1 MQKTRLEAFSAGV
14 IAIII
19 TMVVLEIKAP
29 ESTDW
34 IDIKPL
40 MPKFLSYGLSFLFIA
55 IYWVNHHHLLHT
67 VKNVSSSIMW
77 ANIHLL
83 FWLSLIPFA
92 TAWMGENEFKKMT
105 VVAYAVLALLCGVAF
120 NILQTTI
127 VMNHRSQQLVQ
138 DIIKPT
144 GWKSMGSL
152 VLYSLAI
159 PVALLIILLFQ
170 AGYFYSLLSYGLCQI
185 KKLKKHLIPMN
196 KFYPLT

>member
-1 MQKTRLEAFSAGV
+1 MQKTRLEAFSDGV

-19 TMVVLEIKAP
+19 TIMVLEMKAP

-34 IDIKPL
+34 VDIKPL
-40 MPKFLSYGLSFLFIA
+40 VPKFLSYGLSFLFIA

-105 VVAYAVLALLCGVAF
+105 VVAYAVLALLCGIAF

-127 VMNHRSQQLVQ
+127 VMNHKSQQLVQ

-159 PVALLIILLFQ
+159 PVALFIHPAISGWIFLLVAILWFVPD
-170 AGYFYSLLSYGLCQI
+170 
-185 KKLKKHLIPMN
+185 KKIEKAFN
-196 KFYPLT
+196 TNE

>member
-1 MQKTRLEAFSAGV
+1 MQKTRLEAFSDGV

-19 TMVVLEIKAP
+19 TIMVLEMKAP

-34 IDIKPL
+34 VDIKPL
-40 MPKFLSYGLSFLFIA
+40 VPKFLSYGLSFLFIA

-83 FWLSLIPFA
+83 FWLSLVPFA

-127 VMNHRSQQLVQ
+127 VINHKSQQLVQ

-159 PVALLIILLFQ
+159 PVALFIHPAISGWIFLLVAILWFVPD
-170 AGYFYSLLSYGLCQI
+170 
-185 KKLKKHLIPMN
+185 KKIEKAFN
-196 KFYPLT
+196 TNE

>member
-1 MQKTRLEAFSAGV
+1 MQKTRLEAFSDGV

-19 TMVVLEIKAP
+19 TIMVLEMKAP

-34 IDIKPL
+34 VDIKPL
-40 MPKFLSYGLSFLFIA
+40 VPKFLSYGLSFLFIA

-127 VMNHRSQQLVQ
+127 VMNHKSQQLVQ

-159 PVALLIILLFQ
+159 PVALFIHPAISGWIFLLVAILWFVPD
-170 AGYFYSLLSYGLCQI
+170 
-185 KKLKKHLIPMN
+185 KKIEKAFN
-196 KFYPLT
+196 TNE

>member
-1 MQKTRLEAFSAGV
+1 MQKTRLEAFSDGV

-19 TMVVLEIKAP
+19 TIMVLEMKAP

-34 IDIKPL
+34 VDIKPL
-40 MPKFLSYGLSFLFIA
+40 VPKFLSYGLSFLFIP

-127 VMNHRSQQLVQ
+127 VMNHKSQQLVQ

-159 PVALLIILLFQ
+159 PVALFIHPAISGWIFLLVAILWFVPD
-170 AGYFYSLLSYGLCQI
+170 
-185 KKLKKHLIPMN
+185 KKIEKAFN
-196 KFYPLT
+196 TNE

>member
-1 MQKTRLEAFSAGV
+1 MQKTRLEAFSDGV

-19 TMVVLEIKAP
+19 TIMVLEMKAP

-34 IDIKPL
+34 VDIKPL
-40 MPKFLSYGLSFLFIA
+40 VPKFLSYGLSFLFIA

-105 VVAYAVLALLCGVAF
+105 VVAYAVLALLCGIAF

-159 PVALLIILLFQ
+159 PVALFIHPAISGWIFLLVAILWFVPD
-170 AGYFYSLLSYGLCQI
+170 
-185 KKLKKHLIPMN
+185 KKIEKAFN
-196 KFYPLT
+196 TNE